1 METKDKRIYSLVVLL
16 DWQTKFFT
24 SAVEGISAQD
34 AQKRLNTK
42 ANHIAWLAGSIV
54 QQRYELAQYLLKDNS
69 LKQEADSYFNNN
81 QGIKEGVTY
90 PSIEQYEQDWK
101 TITPKLH
108 EALLNADAQTLD
120 TVIDMG
126 GMQMTFLEWLTFSV
140 YREASQ
146 IGQIA
151 LWRRLLGYEAMKYM

>member
-120 TVIDMG
+120 TVIDMR

-140 YREASQ
+140 YREANQ

-151 LWRRLLGYEAMKYM
+151 LWRRLLSYEAMKYM

>member
-1 METKDKRIYSLVVLL
+1 METKDKRIYPLVVLL

-24 SAVEGISAQD
+24 SAVEGISAPD
-34 AQKRLNTK
+34 AQKRLETK

-81 QGIKEGVTY
+81 QGIKEGITY
-90 PSIEQYEQDWK
+90 PSMEQYEQDWK

-140 YREASQ
+140 YREANQ